1 MLGVTLGKEMTGG
14 CAIKI
19 VLSLHEK
26 GDGKAAARFAASD
39 RKDINAVR
47 SDASAYP

>member
-1 MLGVTLGKEMTGG
+1 MTGG

-26 GDGKAAARFAASD
+26 GDGKAAARFAAPGSED
-39 RKDINAVR
+39 FHAFR
-47 SDASAYP
+47 SDASAYH